1 MTTFLD
7 SIKTKINNKLKPEY
21 LSLIDNSALHTKH
34 KSFDPKKF
42 HLKITIKSSKLK
54 EMSKIDA
61 HRLVFSILGEEME
74 KTIHALEIEIQ

>member
-7 SIKTKINNKLKPEY
+7 SIKTKINNELKPEY
-21 LSLIDNSALHTKH
+21 LSLIDNSAFHTKH

-42 HLKITIKSSKLK
+42 HIKLIIKSSKLK

-61 HRLVFSILGEEME
+61 HRLVFSILGEEM
-74 KTIHALEIEIQ
+74 KQTIHALEIEIQ